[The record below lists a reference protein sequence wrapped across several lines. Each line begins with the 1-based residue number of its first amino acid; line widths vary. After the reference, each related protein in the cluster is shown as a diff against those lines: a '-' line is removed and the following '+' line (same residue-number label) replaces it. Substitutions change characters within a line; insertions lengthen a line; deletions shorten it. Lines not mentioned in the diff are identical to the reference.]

1 MATYD
6 DPFASPDP
14 DRTIIKPTPGGRTA
28 APVPPPRP
36 VSFPEVP
43 AGAPEPLAATSGL
56 NPLVAAANPLL
67 NLVPQLRNTAQ
78 HPDPRGL
85 RDQLVR
91 QLRDFEAR
99 ARQAGVPSEKV
110 IAARYALCTLL
121 DEAVATAPWGGSGT
135 WAQSSLLVTFHNESW
150 GGEKFFQLLAKLA
163 EDPAGNLDLLEL
175 LYVCLALGFE
185 GRYRVSENGRAQLDS
200 VRERLAQLLKR
211 QKAEYER
218 DLAPHWQA
226 AAVQRHP
233 VLAVLPLW
241 VVFAACG
248 LVLLGTYL
256 WLSYSLNRISDPVF
270 AQIYAVRPK
279 AAPARVVVAPAPAP
293 KPRLAQFLADEI
305 REGLVALRDE
315 EAQSVV
321 TIRGDSLFAPG
332 SANIAPAYEPTLMRV
347 AKAIAAVPG
356 QVLVTGHTDNTPIR
370 TARFPSNWHLSEERA
385 RTVRDLMVAS
395 GVPADRVRAEGRAE
409 GEPVRPND
417 SDANRALNRRVEIT
431 VLTARPDARPRT
443 AVPAAPPAASR

>member
-1 MATYD
+1 MATFD

-14 DRTIIKPTPGGRTA
+14 DRTIIKPTPGGRA
-28 APVPPPRP
+28 AGAPAPRP
-36 VSFPEVP
+36 VALPEAP
-43 AGAPEPLAATSGL
+43 AGASEALPATSGL
-56 NPLVAAANPLL
+56 NPLVATANPLL

-78 HPDPRGL
+78 HADPKGL

-91 QLRDFEAR
+91 QIREFEIR

-110 IAARYALCTLL
+110 IGARYALCTLL
-121 DEAVATAPWGGSGT
+121 DEAVATTPWGGAGI
-135 WAQSSLLVTFHNESW
+135 WAQGSLLVTFHNESW

-185 GRYRVSENGRAQLDS
+185 GRYRVQENGRAQLDS
-200 VRERLAQLLKR
+200 VRERLAQLLQR
-211 QKAEYER
+211 QKGEYER
-218 DLAPHWQA
+218 DLSPHWQA

-270 AQIYAVRPK
+270 AQIYAVRAK
-279 AAPARVVVAPAPAP
+279 AAPPRVAVAPIPAPPP

-315 EAQSVV
+315 EAQSIV

-332 SANIAPAYEPTLMRV
+332 SANIAPAYQPTLVRI
-347 AKAIAAVPG
+347 AKALAAVPG
-356 QVLVTGHTDNTPIR
+356 QVLVTGHTDNVPIMS
-370 TARFPSNWHLSEERA
+370 ARFPSNWYLSQARA
-385 RTVRDLMVAS
+385 RSVMRLLATY
-395 GVPADRVRAEGRAE
+395 GVPASRLRAEGRGDADPVVPNRTPAE
-409 GEPVRPND
+409 
-417 SDANRALNRRVEIT
+417 RARNRRVEIT
-431 VLTARPDARPRT
+431 LSVERVER
-443 AVPAAPPAASR
+443 